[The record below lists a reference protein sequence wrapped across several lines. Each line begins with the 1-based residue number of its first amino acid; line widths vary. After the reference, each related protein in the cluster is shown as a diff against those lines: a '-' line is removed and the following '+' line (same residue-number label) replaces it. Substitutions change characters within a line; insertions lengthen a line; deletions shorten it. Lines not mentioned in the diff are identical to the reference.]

1 MKRVPDCSFLLL
13 SLLFPDLLCE
23 ESSSFLERNLET
35 GMSHVMSSEVTLQS
49 SPVSLSVSKLS
60 INLTLIKSLSVY
72 VGVYII
78 ER

>member
-1 MKRVPDCSFLLL
+1 MKEGDATSAEDEKEAGIASFLQ
-13 SLLFPDLLCE
+13 
-23 ESSSFLERNLET
+23 LERNLET